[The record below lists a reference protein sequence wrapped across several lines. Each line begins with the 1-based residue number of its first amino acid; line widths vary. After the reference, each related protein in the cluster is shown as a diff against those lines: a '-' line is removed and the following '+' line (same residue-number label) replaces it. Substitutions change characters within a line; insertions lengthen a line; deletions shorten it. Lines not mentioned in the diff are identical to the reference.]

1 MVVLLT
7 FLMMI
12 SLLVGG
18 MFFHLH
24 LYKHGAIRSSSTSE
38 ESPGIDNQI
47 KLLVL
52 QKSR

>member
-7 FLMMI
+7 FLMMM
-12 SLLVGG
+12 SLLIGG

-24 LYKHGAIRSSSTSE
+24 LYKHGAIRPSSSGE
-38 ESPGIDNQI
+38 ESLNIDNQI

>member
-18 MFFHLH
+18 MLFHLH
-24 LYKHGAIRSSSTSE
+24 LYKHGAIRPSSNSE
-38 ESPGIDNQI
+38 ESFGIDNQLKSI
-47 KLLVL
+47 VL

>member
-7 FLMMI
+7 FLMMV

-24 LYKHGAIRSSSTSE
+24 LYKHGAIHPSSTSE
-38 ESPGIDNQI
+38 ESSGIDDQL

-52 QKSR
+52 QRSR